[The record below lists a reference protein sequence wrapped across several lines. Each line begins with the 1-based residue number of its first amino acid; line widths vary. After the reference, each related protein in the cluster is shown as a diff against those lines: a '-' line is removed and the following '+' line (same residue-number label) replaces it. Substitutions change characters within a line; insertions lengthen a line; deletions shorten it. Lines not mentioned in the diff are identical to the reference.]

1 MARGLDKQQKAELAD
16 YLDSLYRLGGY
27 TSQAQWARE
36 AGYHQVNLSNA
47 MSRKTDDGLDG
58 YSLLKLTRAVAE
70 RAEISAESA
79 AVRLAQETEPDVGD
93 LHRRLAKLEST
104 VEDQGESQTKALKAL
119 TAGIRRL
126 ERQLAAGAPPATGA
140 GAR

>member
-1 MARGLDKQQKAELAD
+1 MARGLDKHQKAELAD

-36 AGYHQVNLSNA
+36 AGFHQVNLSNA
-47 MSRKTDDGLDG
+47 MSRKTDAGLDG

-70 RAEISAESA
+70 RAELSAETA
-79 AVRLAQETEPDVGD
+79 AIRLAQETAPDVAD
-93 LHRRLAKLEST
+93 LHRRLGELEST
-104 VEDQGESQTKALKAL
+104 VEEQGQLQTKAMKAL

-126 ERQLAAGAPPATGA
+126 ERQLAAGARPATGA